1 MFKDCFDGL
10 SSVADV
16 VIVEFFDVC
25 GINCFAYD
33 LVDDDG
39 VDTLLLPELLAFE
52 IVVCHDASS
61 VGESCVVCKVCRD
74 DGR

>member
-1 MFKDCFDGL
+1 MLKDSLDGL
-10 SSVADV
+10 GSVADV
-16 VIVEFFDVC
+16 VVVEFFDVC

-39 VDTLLLPELLAFE
+39 VDTLLLPELLALE

-61 VGESCVVCKVCRD
+61 VGESCVVGQVCRN

>member
-1 MFKDCFDGL
+1 MLKDSLDGL
-10 SSVADV
+10 GPVADV
-16 VIVEFFDVC
+16 VVVEFFDVR
-25 GINCFAYD
+25 GINCFTYD

-52 IVVCHDASS
+52 IVVFHDASS
-61 VGESCVVCKVCRD
+61 VGESCVVCKVRRN